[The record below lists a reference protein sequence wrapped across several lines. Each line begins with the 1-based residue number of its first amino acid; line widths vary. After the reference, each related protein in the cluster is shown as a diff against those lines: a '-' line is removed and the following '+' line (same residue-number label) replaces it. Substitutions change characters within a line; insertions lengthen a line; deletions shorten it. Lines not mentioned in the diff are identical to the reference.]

1 MFKHTNIIVMN
12 RKIWKLVTF
21 NNMLQYLKIKC
32 TCVKRLWLEQ
42 YIQWLTLNGKYSRQA
57 WNDFLFSFRDGEIA
71 TNKKNSYVHW
81 IKRMLALRSLA
92 SSTPTMFLFCTR
104 YCYSDDDLSSYTGL
118 VRLAFLFLSSLWW
131 WRSLRMCTS
140 DPRLFS
146 VIVEITEF
154 LVMPLELVEIRFL
167 RNMLLMRYFTPLLK
181 LSFNPPYRTGFKALL
196 VYNNVTAAK

>member
-1 MFKHTNIIVMN
+1 MHLCKTSLVRTVYTVINIKRGIFKTS
-12 RKIWKLVTF
+12 
-21 NNMLQYLKIKC
+21 LKWFS
-32 TCVKRLWLEQ
+32 VQ
-42 YIQWLTLNGKYSRQA
+42 FSRRWDRHQQQ
-57 WNDFLFSFRDGEIA
+57 
-71 TNKKNSYVHW
+71 KNSHVHW